1 MIVWETRP
9 IPGRVFL
16 FKLYTMN
23 DNRKYNATSNRV
35 KVQKNPFGPRL
46 AEMLFRAVTISVR
59 RFYTDI
65 DGVILDKTDVL
76 IPANMKVKY
85 PVFMFGTFDMLSGF
99 RAGSNVCPP
108 LLGVN
113 YLTSFVNGF
122 PSTSYSV
129 LGITGLNQ
137 IQGQL
142 SLGDIVHVFCD
153 DIQNPSYFCWIVQS
167 SNALSGLSSIMN
179 NLMTTQNDNR
189 LGRLFVYE
197 FLLNNSDREQWK
209 QAINFTV
216 FDNLGNYANDVVNPL
231 MFRGPFTELDN
242 LIRLETEFLCDQYLG
257 INTYIDYGT
266 DVLSYDFNIKK
277 ID

>member
-1 MIVWETRP
+1 MNETRN
-9 IPGRVFL
+9 
-16 FKLYTMN
+16 YT
-23 DNRKYNATSNRV
+23 ATTNRV
-35 KVQKNPFGPRL
+35 KVAKNPFGPRL
-46 AEMLFRAVTISVR
+46 AQMLFRTVSISVR
-59 RFYTDI
+59 RFFTDI
-65 DGVILDKTDVL
+65 DGVILDKNDIL

-85 PVFMFGTFDMLSGF
+85 PFFMFGTFDLISGF

-108 LLGVN
+108 IGGAN

-129 LGITGLNQ
+129 LGVTGLNE

-142 SLGDIVHVFCD
+142 SLGDIVHVYCD
-153 DIQNPSYFCWIVQS
+153 SIQNPSYFCWIVQS
-167 SNALSGLSSIMN
+167 SNALSGLASIIT

-209 QAINFTV
+209 QGINFTV

-231 MFRGPFTELDN
+231 MFRTPFNELDN
-242 LIRLETEFLCDQYLG
+242 LIRLDTEFLCDQYLG
-257 INTYIDYGT
+257 INTYMDFAT
-266 DVLSYDFNIKK
+266 DNLSFDFNIRK
-277 ID
+277 IE